1 MSPKGASTFAS
12 YILDVLRLEMNS
24 SYLQKKLDDH
34 RSYTALIFIG
44 LIPLGLADY
53 LIEWG
58 VSDQKSKIH
67 FGYYAFYFWL
77 AIPAYALWKTNNY
90 LVSVFI
96 ILLTLAICSL
106 QSTFILGMDEISFLT
121 IISSIVTTPFFVLF
135 ILLGLSLYLQ
145 IASLALILLIP
156 FYLGSGGIVG
166 DVPDDAYIQ
175 LSLQS
180 CLATVFVMGI
190 FSWSYYHRHI
200 LENALEKSTRTDP
213 LTGAANRRFFDKFIK
228 LEVLN
233 SVSFKRSCSLIML
246 DIDHFKRINDT
257 YGHPT
262 GDRVIRQLS
271 DLCVHSSRKND
282 LVARLGGEEFAI
294 VMPETNSCEAE
305 KLAERI
311 RRCVEEATILSDDG
325 QPVKWTVSL
334 GVTELVSAS
343 VSREIQLSAFVE
355 KFIQSADSALYQAK
369 NGGRNQ
375 IIVSS
380 LVLS

>member
-1 MSPKGASTFAS
+1 
-12 YILDVLRLEMNS
+12 
-24 SYLQKKLDDH
+24 
-34 RSYTALIFIG
+34 
-44 LIPLGLADY
+44 
-53 LIEWG
+53 
-58 VSDQKSKIH
+58 
-67 FGYYAFYFWL
+67 
-77 AIPAYALWKTNNY
+77 
-90 LVSVFI
+90 
-96 ILLTLAICSL
+96 
-106 QSTFILGMDEISFLT
+106 
-121 IISSIVTTPFFVLF
+121 
-135 ILLGLSLYLQ
+135 
-145 IASLALILLIP
+145 
-156 FYLGSGGIVG
+156 
-166 DVPDDAYIQ
+166 Q

-294 VMPETNSCEAE
+294 VMPETKSSEAE

-311 RRCVEEATILSDDG
+311 RRSVEETTILSDDG

-334 GVTELVSAS
+334 GVTELVSES
-343 VSREIQLSAFVE
+343 VSREIQVSAFVE

-369 NGGRNQ
+369 NSGRNQ
-375 IIVSS
+375 LIVRN
-380 LVLS
+380 LVLG